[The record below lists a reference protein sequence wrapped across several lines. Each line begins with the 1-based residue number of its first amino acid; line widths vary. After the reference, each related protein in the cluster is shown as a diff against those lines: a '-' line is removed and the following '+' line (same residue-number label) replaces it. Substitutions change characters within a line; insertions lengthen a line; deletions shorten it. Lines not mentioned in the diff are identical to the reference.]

1 MRGCVALR
9 VLVIEDDFHLA
20 RAVADLL
27 QKHYF
32 EVDLASTVFTAI
44 DLALTNAYD
53 CIVVDVM
60 LPDGDGIDLVAKL
73 RKLQIHTPVLMLTA
87 RNEPVDRVNG
97 LNAGADDYLGKPFN
111 SGELIARI
119 EALIRRAGG
128 YTSIDDVT
136 YGQVTLHRNSRT
148 LEYRGNILE
157 LSSKEYL
164 LLECLM
170 RHPNQVLER
179 DQLIHHVWGPDADL
193 ADNALDT
200 YVYFLRKK
208 CAQLGIKNIIKTVRG
223 QGYMI
228 HPNLNSR

>member
-1 MRGCVALR
+1 VLR
-9 VLVIEDDFHLA
+9 ILVIEDDFHLA
-20 RAVADLL
+20 RAVKELL
-27 QKHYF
+27 QKHEF
-32 EVDLASTVFTAI
+32 DVDHTNTAFSAI

-60 LPDGDGIDLVAKL
+60 LPDGDGMDLVAKL

-97 LNAGADDYLGKPFN
+97 LNAGADDYLGKPFH
-111 SGELIARI
+111 SSELIARI

-128 YTSIDDVT
+128 YTAIDNVT

-148 LEYRGNILE
+148 LEYHGNILE

-228 HPNLNSR
+228 HPNV